1 MIDYRLRKVARAAI
15 VVGLAAAITST
26 VSGGTVISGTMLAD
40 TVSTR
45 TVLTPPACTND
56 VASAPSLPGIRPS
69 TLPVPGMPFGT
80 AILPGGRYAVVAVE
94 NIPGSSVALLALGS
108 GKPRLVR
115 TVPLP
120 SAPGGAALAA
130 GLAISHNGRYL
141 AVTQSDFA
149 TTVLSVAKLLSGA
162 SDPVLG
168 ELKDVAV
175 GRIEAAFSAD
185 DRYLFVS
192 DEYSNALSV
201 FDLARALRAG
211 FSAPGVAVGQVRLA
225 PTVVGSVLSP
235 DGRYLYATSEAASNA
250 NSGNGLLQVVD
261 VARAERHPAASVVAA
276 VDAGCQPVRVA
287 LSGHGAVAWVTAR
300 GSDALLAFSTAELR
314 TNPKHALL
322 ADVRVGPQPVGVVL
336 TDGGRFALTADSARF
351 TAPNAPQ
358 TVSVVDTRAALAGRR
373 ALAGTIPAGMFPRE
387 LSYDPLSGDVVLSNY
402 LSRNV
407 EVFRFRPPA
416 GPSVLAGATVS
427 AGR

>member
-1 MIDYRLRKVARAAI
+1 MIDYRLRKVARAVIAL
-15 VVGLAAAITST
+15 GLAEAIIGIVSSST
-26 VSGGTVISGTMLAD
+26 VFNGTVLAGTTSA
-40 TVSTR
+40 R

-56 VASAPSLPGIRPS
+56 VASAPSLPGIKPS
-69 TLPVPGMPFGT
+69 TLPLRGRPFGT
-80 AILPGGRYAVVAVE
+80 AVLPGGRYAVVAVE
-94 NIPGSSVALLALGS
+94 NMPGSSVALIALG
-108 GKPRLVR
+108 GAPRLVR
-115 TVPLP
+115 TVPL
-120 SAPGGAALAA
+120 AGPGGAALVA
-130 GLAISHNGRYL
+130 GLAISHNGHFL

-149 TTVLSVAKLLSGA
+149 TTVLSVPRLLSGI

-211 FSAPGVAVGQVRLA
+211 FAAPGVAVGQVRLA

-235 DGRYLYATSEAASNA
+235 DGRYLYATSEAASIGNVR
-250 NSGNGLLQVVD
+250 NGLLQVVD
-261 VARAERHPAASVVAA
+261 VAKAERHPAASVVAA

-287 LSGHGAVAWVTAR
+287 LSDHGALAWVTAR

-314 TNPKHALL
+314 TSPKHALL

-336 TDGGRFALTADSARF
+336 TDGGRFALTANSARF

-358 TVSVVDTRAALAGRR
+358 TLSVVDTRAALAGRP

-387 LSYDPLSGDVVLSNY
+387 LSYDPLSGKVLLSNY
-402 LSRNV
+402 LSGSV
-407 EVFRFRPPA
+407 EVFRFPARP
-416 GPSVLAGATVS
+416 VS